1 MMTESEFTEI
11 VSSTREIVLSAIEKN
26 LAERFSYAI
35 DDVAQETYFRAYK
48 ALKKDQFRKESKL
61 STWLYTIARNE
72 SLRMNDKLR
81 KEEKRTEKLAKS
93 KKEEDFLTSHTDLN
107 GNSRH
112 SEWNSQEIIGTL
124 RALLVKIPDKYRKVL
139 EFYLAGYSESQIAET
154 MGLKPGTVKSRA
166 FRGKEMIKRVG
177 IKEKFYEK

>member
-1 MMTESEFTEI
+1 MTESEFTEI

-48 ALKKDQFRKESKL
+48 ALKKDQFRQESKL

-81 KEEKRTEKLAKS
+81 KEEERAEKLTKS
-93 KKEEDFLTSHTDLN
+93 KKEEDFLISHTDLN
-107 GNSRH
+107 ENSKRL
-112 SEWNSQEIIGTL
+112 NSQEM
-124 RALLVKIPDKYRKVL
+124 K
-139 EFYLAGYSESQIAET
+139 GYFFERNSQ
-154 MGLKPGTVKSRA
+154 R
-166 FRGKEMIKRVG
+166 
-177 IKEKFYEK
+177 

>member
-1 MMTESEFTEI
+1 MTESEFTEI

-35 DDVAQETYFRAYK
+35 DDVAQETYFRVYK

-81 KEEKRTEKLAKS
+81 KEE
-93 KKEEDFLTSHTDLN
+93 DFLISHTDLN
-107 GNSRH
+107 ENSKRL
-112 SEWNSQEIIGTL
+112 NSQEMIGTL

-154 MGLKPGTVKSRA
+154 MGVKPGTVKSRA

>member
-48 ALKKDQFRKESKL
+48 ALKKDQFRQESKL

-81 KEEKRTEKLAKS
+81 KEEERAEKLTKS
-93 KKEEDFLTSHTDLN
+93 KKEEDFLISHTDLN
-107 GNSRH
+107 ENSKRL
-112 SEWNSQEIIGTL
+112 NSQEMIGTL
-124 RALLVKIPDKYRKVL
+124 RALLVKIPDKYRKVI

-154 MGLKPGTVKSRA
+154 MGVKPGTVKSRA

>member
-1 MMTESEFTEI
+1 MTESEFTEI

-48 ALKKDQFRKESKL
+48 ALKKDQFRQESKL

-81 KEEKRTEKLAKS
+81 KEEERAEKLTKS
-93 KKEEDFLTSHTDLN
+93 KKEEDFLISHTDLN
-107 GNSRH
+107 ENSKRL
-112 SEWNSQEIIGTL
+112 NSQEMIGTL

-154 MGLKPGTVKSRA
+154 MGVKPGTVKSRA

>member
-1 MMTESEFTEI
+1 MTESEFTEI

-81 KEEKRTEKLAKS
+81 KEEERTEKLTKS
-93 KKEEDFLTSHTDLN
+93 KKEEDFLISHTDLN
-107 GNSRH
+107 ENSKRL
-112 SEWNSQEIIGTL
+112 NSQEMIGTL

-154 MGLKPGTVKSRA
+154 MGVKPGTVKSRA

>member
-11 VSSTREIVLSAIEKN
+11 VSSTRDIVLSAIEKN

-48 ALKKDQFRKESKL
+48 ALKKNQFRKESKL
-61 STWLYTIARNE
+61 STWLYTIGRNE
-72 SLRMNDKLR
+72 SLRMNEKLK
-81 KEEKRTEKLAKS
+81 KEEERAQRWIKS
-93 KKEEDFLTSHTDLN
+93 KKTEDFLTNHTGLN
-107 GNSRH
+107 GNTIQ
-112 SEWNSQEIIGTL
+112 WNSQEIIRTL
-124 RALLVKIPDKYRKVL
+124 HSLLAKIPDKYRKVL

-154 MGLKPGTVKSRA
+154 IGVKPGTVKSRA
-166 FRGKEMIKRVG
+166 FRGKEMIKRIG

>member
-35 DDVAQETYFRAYK
+35 DDVAQETYFRVYK

-81 KEEKRTEKLAKS
+81 KEE
-93 KKEEDFLTSHTDLN
+93 DFLISHTDLN
-107 GNSRH
+107 ENSKRL
-112 SEWNSQEIIGTL
+112 NSQEMIGTL

-154 MGLKPGTVKSRA
+154 MGVKPGTVKSRA

>member
-1 MMTESEFTEI
+1 MTESEFTEI

-81 KEEKRTEKLAKS
+81 KEEERAEKLTKS
-93 KKEEDFLTSHTDLN
+93 KKEEDFLISHTDLN
-107 GNSRH
+107 ENSKRL
-112 SEWNSQEIIGTL
+112 NSQEMIGTL

-154 MGLKPGTVKSRA
+154 MGVKPGTVKSRA

>member
-1 MMTESEFTEI
+1 MTESEFTEI

-48 ALKKDQFRKESKL
+48 ALKKDQFRQESKL

-81 KEEKRTEKLAKS
+81 KEEERAEKLTKS
-93 KKEEDFLTSHTDLN
+93 KKEEDFLISHTDLN
-107 GNSRH
+107 ENSKRL
-112 SEWNSQEIIGTL
+112 NSQEMIGTL
-124 RALLVKIPDKYRKVL
+124 RALLVKIPDKYRKVI

-154 MGLKPGTVKSRA
+154 MGVKPGTVKSRA

>member
-48 ALKKDQFRKESKL
+48 ALKKDQFRQESKL

-81 KEEKRTEKLAKS
+81 KEEERAEKLTKS
-93 KKEEDFLTSHTDLN
+93 KKEEDFLISHTDLN
-107 GNSRH
+107 ENSKRL
-112 SEWNSQEIIGTL
+112 NSQEMIGTL

-154 MGLKPGTVKSRA
+154 MGVKPGTVKSRA

>member
-11 VSSTREIVLSAIEKN
+11 VSSTRDIVLSAIEKN

-61 STWLYTIARNE
+61 STWLYAIARNE

-81 KEEKRTEKLAKS
+81 REEERAEKLAKS
-93 KKEEDFLTSHTDLN
+93 KKEEDFVTGHSNLN

-112 SEWNSQEIIGTL
+112 SEQNSQEVIGML
-124 RALLVKIPDKYRKVL
+124 RSLLVKIPDKYRRVL
-139 EFYLAGYSESQIAET
+139 EFYLAGYSEKQIAET
-154 MGLKPGTVKSRA
+154 MGVKPGTVKSRA
-166 FRGKEMIKRVG
+166 ARGKEMMKRVG
-177 IKEKFYEK
+177 AKEKFYES

>member
-11 VSSTREIVLSAIEKN
+11 VSSTRDTVLSAIEKN

-61 STWLYTIARNE
+61 STWLYVIARNE

-81 KEEKRTEKLAKS
+81 REEERAEKLVNS
-93 KKEEDFLTSHTDLN
+93 KKEDDFLAARSDSN
-107 GNSRH
+107 GNSRG
-112 SEWNSQEIIGTL
+112 NSQEMIGTL
-124 RALLVKIPDKYRKVL
+124 RSLLVKIPDKYRKVL
-139 EFYLAGYSESQIAET
+139 EFYLAGYSEKQIAET
-154 MGLKPGTVKSRA
+154 LGVKRGTVKSRA
-166 FRGKEMIKRVG
+166 ARGKEMMKRVG
-177 IKEKFYEK
+177 VKEKFYEE

>member
-81 KEEKRTEKLAKS
+81 KEEERTEKLTKS
-93 KKEEDFLTSHTDLN
+93 KKEEDFLISHTDLN
-107 GNSRH
+107 ENSKRL
-112 SEWNSQEIIGTL
+112 NSQEMIGTL

-154 MGLKPGTVKSRA
+154 MGVKPGTVKSRA

>member
-1 MMTESEFTEI
+1 MTESEFTEI

-48 ALKKDQFRKESKL
+48 ALKKDQFRQESKL

-81 KEEKRTEKLAKS
+81 KEE
-93 KKEEDFLTSHTDLN
+93 DFLISHTDLN
-107 GNSRH
+107 ENSKRL
-112 SEWNSQEIIGTL
+112 NSQEMIGTL

-154 MGLKPGTVKSRA
+154 MGVKPGTVKSRA

>member
-48 ALKKDQFRKESKL
+48 ALKKDQFRQESKL

-81 KEEKRTEKLAKS
+81 KEE
-93 KKEEDFLTSHTDLN
+93 DFLISHTDLN
-107 GNSRH
+107 ENSKRL
-112 SEWNSQEIIGTL
+112 NSQEMIGTL

-154 MGLKPGTVKSRA
+154 MGVKPGTVKSRA